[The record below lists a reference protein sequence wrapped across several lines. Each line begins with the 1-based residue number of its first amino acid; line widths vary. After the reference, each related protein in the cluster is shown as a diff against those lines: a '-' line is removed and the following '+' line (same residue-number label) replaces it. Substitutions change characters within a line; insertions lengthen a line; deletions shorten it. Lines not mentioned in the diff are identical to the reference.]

1 MQGIS
6 LSKLAFASIA
16 KVEAIVAAV
25 NESLQSRYTAA
36 VQKMQLYVFS
46 QKAREG
52 LLKPI
57 ASNVI
62 EAHEQVRKLLHEY
75 YTAEDAQK
83 VAIKSKADLEALLLA
98 PREPVGAV

>member
-6 LSKLAFASIA
+6 LSKLAFASVT
-16 KVEAIVAAV
+16 KVEGIVAAV
-25 NESLQSRYTAA
+25 NEALQSKYVTA
-36 VQKMQLYVFS
+36 VQSMQLYVRNK
-46 QKAREG
+46 KAQEG

-57 ASNVI
+57 ASNII

-83 VAIKSKADLEALLLA
+83 VAMKSKAELEGILLGPHSSPA
-98 PREPVGAV
+98 